1 MELPTL
7 DENQFKFP
15 IPSGIVVSGPS
26 SSGKTELVLRLLRSA
41 PEMFDP
47 PPKAIV
53 WAYGEYSTLIPKL
66 ERMGYTVHAGSPSDE
81 FLKMIPTPFV
91 IVFDDMQGDMDAKRL
106 AELYTKK
113 AHHNNFTVIFLA
125 QNLFDKIMRTP
136 RSNAQYLIL
145 MRAPNDMLSVRN
157 LAHQIF
163 PREGSFFLNAYKQA
177 CAQPFGYL
185 LVCLFK
191 FLLFYFYINLQGI
204 SARKYSRNIKIAYK
218 HISWRGRHS
227 ICSKECA
234 NISAAKLNQ
243 LVNAFS
249 PIIHSLNTFAILDR
263 AVNVANC

>member
-1 MELPTL
+1 MELPTF

-26 SSGKTELVLRLLRSA
+26 GSGKTELVLRLLRA
-41 PEMFDP
+41 DPDMFEP
-47 PPKAIV
+47 APKAIV
-53 WAYGEYSTLIPKL
+53 WAYGEYSALIPKL
-66 ERMGYTVHAGSPSDE
+66 ERMGYIVHAGSPSDE
-81 FLKMIPTPFV
+81 FLKMVPTPFL

-113 AHHNNFTVIFLA
+113 SHHNNFTVIFLA

-163 PREGSFFLNAYKQA
+163 PREGPFFLNAYKQA

-185 LVCLFK
+185 LVCLFVFI
-191 FLLFYFYINLQGI
+191 FLLNHFIFKKVSLHASTPEILKLRTNIFPGEEGI
-204 SARKYSRNIKIAYK
+204 VFAPK
-218 HISWRGRHS
+218 
-227 ICSKECA
+227 
-234 NISAAKLNQ
+234 
-243 LVNAFS
+243 NA
-249 PIIHSLNTFAILDR
+249 HL
-263 AVNVANC
+263 